1 MAGSSRGPR
10 GAKGARGVKG
20 PRGETGS
27 RGLKGPRGYT
37 GPIGLRGRVG
47 KPGTKGPDGVV
58 GPIRKDDVLEIVMTH
73 FDDVYAQM
81 EIQMK
86 RMADIQRQV
95 DELIAKRDRKRST

>member
-1 MAGSSRGPR
+1 
-10 GAKGARGVKG
+10 
-20 PRGETGS
+20 
-27 RGLKGPRGYT
+27 
-37 GPIGLRGRVG
+37 
-47 KPGTKGPDGVV
+47 
-58 GPIRKDDVLEIVMTH
+58 MTH